1 MKSGEIC
8 DIFILFGVLAQLGA
22 CHTGSVEVTGSSPV
36 YSIWLRQLRAN
47 YTRLWAIF
55 IWNVRSLLRMF
66 MNVSVFVILYLQLS
80 ISFQLIYIVI

>member
-36 YSIWLRQLRAN
+36 YSIN
-47 YTRLWAIF
+47 SK
-55 IWNVRSLLRMF
+55 NE
-66 MNVSVFVILYLQLS
+66 LYLDCNVETR
-80 ISFQLIYIVI
+80 IK